1 MCVFSFIFFLN
12 LDFLIDV
19 AMEIAF
25 KTQIKP
31 NLLTVY
37 TLNINKIKQSKLI
50 VTYKPHWLEIES
62 EYLYMNMERSK
73 RSGFYILNRINTKRQ
88 DWAFKYGI
96 VRWLWEI
103 SQL

>member
-50 VTYKPHWLEIES
+50 VT
-62 EYLYMNMERSK
+62 
-73 RSGFYILNRINTKRQ
+73 
-88 DWAFKYGI
+88 
-96 VRWLWEI
+96 
-103 SQL
+103 